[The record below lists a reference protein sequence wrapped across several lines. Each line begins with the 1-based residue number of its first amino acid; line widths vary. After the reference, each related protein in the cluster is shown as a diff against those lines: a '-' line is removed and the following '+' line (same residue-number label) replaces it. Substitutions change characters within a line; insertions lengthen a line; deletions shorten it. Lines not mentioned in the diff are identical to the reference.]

1 VTPIRS
7 QITELLENFPAHS
20 AAEKLRS
27 EIAALNDE
35 DLVYLGKQIDES
47 EHSLEEW
54 LNAVIAFNLWLER
67 EKRELSFFDRVDYLH
82 CCAEGG
88 QQSGGLLTLT
98 ELFHD
103 YVKAYGVE

>member
-1 VTPIRS
+1 
-7 QITELLENFPAHS
+7 LLDTFPAHS
-20 AAEKLRS
+20 AAEKLRA
-27 EIAALNDE
+27 EIANLTDD
-35 DLVYLGKQIDES
+35 DLGYFGKQIDET

-67 EKRELSFFDRVDYLH
+67 EKRALSFFDRVDYLH

-103 YVKAYGVE
+103 YVKTYGVE